1 MREDAA
7 ARAFL
12 KALGAEDLTVR
23 DEDLAETLARLG
35 HVLRIMIGGLREILM
50 TRTTIKDEFGIRQT
64 IIGATGNNPLKFS
77 VGVEQAIEAMVQPSR
92 TGYLGAVAATEQAL
106 FDIKAHEMA
115 VISGMEAA
123 IKGVLGQLA
132 PEVLESQME
141 QGGIGD
147 FLKGRKARYWE
158 TYEKMYAQISD
169 QAEKDFHEL
178 FSREFAREYQAQ
190 LERLK

>member
-1 MREDAA
+1 M
-7 ARAFL
+7 
-12 KALGAEDLTVR
+12 VR
-23 DEDLAETLARLG
+23 
-35 HVLRIMIGGLREILM
+35 
-50 TRTTIKDEFGIRQT
+50 
-64 IIGATGNNPLKFS
+64 
-77 VGVEQAIEAMVQPSR
+77 PSR
-92 TGYLGAVAATEQAL
+92 TGYLGAVDSTEQAL
-106 FDIKAHEMA
+106 FDIKAHQVA

-123 IKGVLGQLA
+123 IKGVLSQLA

-141 QGGIGD
+141 ARGIGS